1 MFAMSFGK
9 EGVGVRG
16 GDKLPGDGRPEA
28 ATAAVADNWAAGPAS
43 SSRLQRSL
51 VVAAEAKTPAT
62 AGPRPVSRR

>member
-1 MFAMSFGK
+1 MSFGK

-16 GDKLPGDGRPEA
+16 GDKLSGYGHPEA
-28 ATAAVADNWAAGPAS
+28 ATAAAVADNWAAGPAS

-51 VVAAEAKTPAT
+51 VVTAEAKTPAT